1 MANAFDIRMDLRNL
15 ADEDLHKAIIDQ
27 EDLIFHTPSVE
38 HAIMPALREYR
49 AERDRRFDA
58 KINAIVDDVIN
69 DSELEHMPEPVR
81 GPEPEA
87 EPAAEP
93 ATDPTVLRRSPSTVI
108 NVYSTPDK
116 SLALKHRRVVRSKTV
131 TQGRSKRMRS
141 TTDHYDPMG
150 KLLAC
155 QTKQS
160 AFKPQSIRDRMRKHP
175 EFSATMAQFDANKE
189 TIKRQALDLAC
200 PLLCADEV
208 RKGNFKDK
216 DVEFLLRTQIKQV
229 AMAADGNKYDFTR
242 IKAYIRE
249 CNAKGVMLRSPV
261 TGEPMSCEVRF
272 TEQVK
277 NRWGNVVYVGQGL
290 GKMPKLE
297 VKTWEPGINV
307 YKPKAA
313 QNAN

>member
-27 EDLIFHTPSVE
+27 EDLIFRTPSVE

-69 DSELEHMPEPVR
+69 DSELP
-81 GPEPEA
+81 GAPEPEPD
-87 EPAAEP
+87 PA
-93 ATDPTVLRRSPSTVI
+93 VLRRSPSTVI

-116 SLALKHRRVVRSKTV
+116 SLTLKHRRVVRSKTV
-131 TQGRSKRMRS
+131 TEGRSKRMRS
-141 TTDHYDPMG
+141 TIEHYDPAS

-155 QTKQS
+155 QTKQKG
-160 AFKPQSIRDRMRKHP
+160 FKPQSIRDRMRKHP
-175 EFSATMAQFDANKE
+175 EFSATMAQFDANKA
-189 TIKRQALDLAC
+189 TIKRQALQLAC

-208 RKGNFKDK
+208 RKGHYNQDDPK
-216 DVEFLLRTQIKQV
+216 FLMRTQIKQV
-229 AMAADGNKYDFTR
+229 AMASDGNQYDFTR

-261 TGEPMSCEVRF
+261 TGEEMSCEVRF
-272 TEQVK
+272 TEPVK
-277 NRWGNVVYVGQGL
+277 NRWGNVVFVGQGL
-290 GKMPKLE
+290 EKMPKLD
-297 VKTWEPGINV
+297 VKTWEPALSV
-307 YKPKAA
+307 YRPKAA
-313 QNAN
+313 QKAN